1 MAKYKDGFGFWSPRH
16 KPESERIW
24 IMSTIESLSYRL
36 YWLSNGLLVYP
47 DLYRKLYSFIIQYT
61 HLRIVVVEPKYIL
74 SAAE

>member
-1 MAKYKDGFGFWSPRH
+1 MGSVSDRPDINQNRKEFGSWVP
-16 KPESERIW
+16 
-24 IMSTIESLSYRL
+24 IESLSYRL

>member
-1 MAKYKDGFGFWSPRH
+1 
-16 KPESERIW
+16 
-24 IMSTIESLSYRL
+24 MSTIESLSYRL